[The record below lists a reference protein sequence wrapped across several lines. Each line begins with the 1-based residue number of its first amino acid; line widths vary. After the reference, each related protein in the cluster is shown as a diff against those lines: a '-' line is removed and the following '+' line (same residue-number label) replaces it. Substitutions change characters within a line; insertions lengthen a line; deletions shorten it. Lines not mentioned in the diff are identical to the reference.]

1 MFGMP
6 AAQNSELVSMRAG
19 KAILAGT
26 TVTADPRKG
35 MIILRKSEDGLMH
48 LIWKDRTANEVVE
61 DFIVFEGDASI
72 RRVEECKDG
81 YCMLVEFAQMDR
93 KLFYYS
99 QEPRKKGADWEDV
112 SKEKDLLDK
121 INSVLTGGPASGGGG
136 GTGALGMT
144 QAELLAMLGGTV
156 VPQAATSAAA
166 AAAPAPAA
174 PADAAAA
181 AATPAAAAAAPGSAF
196 SADAISNI
204 LSGIPAAPA
213 APTPATPAGGAAFSA
228 DAISNILSGLGPAG
242 PPAQP
247 VTVNDVLRPEEA
259 VPRVDAAMEATLAE
273 HLPQGGPVPETARE
287 TLSTPQMAQAA
298 MRFTE
303 ALYQGEA
310 AGLIREMNLNPTG
323 LGVEPFLRAL
333 QASTDEAAASAG
345 TDAMETD
352 DKTADKMDES

>member
-1 MFGMP
+1 
-6 AAQNSELVSMRAG
+6 MRAG

-156 VPQAATSAAA
+156 VPQAATSARLLLRQL
-166 AAAPAPAA
+166 PLRQLTLRRRP
-174 PADAAAA
+174 PHLRRRRRRRGQPSLP
-181 AATPAAAAAAPGSAF
+181 TPSPTF
-196 SADAISNI
+196 SAGSQ
-204 LSGIPAAPA
+204 LPPQRRRLRRLLAARPSR
-213 APTPATPAGGAAFSA
+213 PTPSPTFSA
-228 DAISNILSGLGPAG
+228 AS
-242 PPAQP
+242 AQP
-247 VTVNDVLRPEEA
+247 VRRRSRSRSTTSSGPRKRCPGSMRRWRRLSLSICHRA
-259 VPRVDAAMEATLAE
+259 VPFPRRR
-273 HLPQGGPVPETARE
+273 AR
-287 TLSTPQMAQAA
+287 
-298 MRFTE
+298 R
-303 ALYQGEA
+303 
-310 AGLIREMNLNPTG
+310 
-323 LGVEPFLRAL
+323 
-333 QASTDEAAASAG
+333 
-345 TDAMETD
+345 
-352 DKTADKMDES
+352 